1 MDLVIEIVKAEA
13 AILQPLVI
21 FGLLCLAFILL
32 NRHRDSLSE
41 TMTALGIKKVGIF
54 GITAEFVEQRLVAAA
69 SAVEDRLPVRDEE
82 KPEIRRITELLAP
95 LASGARILWMDY
107 FPSNN
112 LYERDAFTHLGIDV
126 QTRRTKDEAM
136 AELRDPDEEYQLVIS
151 NWGQRERRQGPKFL
165 TEIRSEGLTIPFLF
179 YTGSDRLEEKRM
191 EARTL
196 GAQGVTASPVQLYR
210 WVLTWLAL
218 R

>member
-1 MDLVIEIVKAEA
+1 MDLVIEIVKATA
-13 AILQPLVI
+13 AILQPLI
-21 FGLLCLAFILL
+21 LFGLLCLGFILL
-32 NRHRDSLSE
+32 NRHRASLSE
-41 TMTALGIKKVGIF
+41 TMTALGVKKVGIF
-54 GITAEFVEQRLVAAA
+54 GVTAEFVEQRLVAAA
-69 SAVEDRLPVRDEE
+69 SAENRLPVRDED
-82 KPEIRRITELLAP
+82 KPEIRRITELLGP

-126 QTRRTKDEAM
+126 QTRRFKDEAVV
-136 AELRDPDEEYQLVIS
+136 ELRDPMEEYHLVIS
-151 NWGQRERRQGPKFL
+151 NWGQREKRQGPEFL
-165 TEIRSEGLTIPFLF
+165 TEIRSEGITIPFLF
-179 YTGSDRLEEKRM
+179 YTSSERLEEKRT
-191 EARTL
+191 EAPML